1 MIFNLIVCV
10 DNNYGIGK
18 NNNIPWTFTKDL
30 KYFKNTTSIQKDDGS
45 KPNVV
50 IMGNNTYNS
59 IPNNFKPLK
68 NRINIILSKS
78 INCHRSIAKFQ
89 CNP

>member
-45 KPNVV
+45 KPNEIGRAHV
-50 IMGNNTYNS
+50 
-59 IPNNFKPLK
+59 
-68 NRINIILSKS
+68 
-78 INCHRSIAKFQ
+78 
-89 CNP
+89 